1 MQDLRPASD
10 RGPVPPN
17 VVSAQRPPAR
27 AWRPPQPGTFV
38 PPWPP
43 GRYVPVRESFAPPRV
58 DATLFPDLE
67 TLSVPVA
74 SDTDP
79 MVVSSLAKQF
89 AVRLGFT
96 HVAVAQVALAAG
108 ELASNC
114 WRHGGGGHVE
124 LHATEHGLEL
134 RVIDHGPG
142 IPDLSV
148 AEQDGV
154 SRGRRHSAQT
164 PIRDSLG
171 TGLGSVR
178 RLMDEVEVRTVPAM
192 GTTVIARKRRDGRPH
207 GGIG

>member
-1 MQDLRPASD
+1 VQPPPYPAPPPDGSLHGQSAPEA
-10 RGPVPPN
+10 GPCR
-17 VVSAQRPPAR
+17 SQA
-27 AWRPPQPGTFV
+27 GTFV
-38 PPWPP
+38 PPRPAGQP
-43 GRYVPVRESFAPPRV
+43 TPVRETFAQPQV

-79 MVVSSLAKQF
+79 VVVSSLAKQF
-89 AVRLGFT
+89 AVNLGFT

-124 LHATEHGLEL
+124 IHATEHGLEL

-142 IPDLSV
+142 IPDLSQ

-154 SRGRRHSAQT
+154 SRGRRHSPQT

-171 TGLGSVR
+171 AGLGSVR
-178 RLMDEVEVRTVPAM
+178 RLMDEVEVCTVPSV
-192 GTTVIARKRRDGRPH
+192 GTTVIARKRRDARPDGRL
-207 GGIG
+207 G

>member
-1 MQDLRPASD
+1 
-10 RGPVPPN
+10 
-17 VVSAQRPPAR
+17 
-27 AWRPPQPGTFV
+27 
-38 PPWPP
+38 
-43 GRYVPVRESFAPPRV
+43 
-58 DATLFPDLE
+58 LE

-79 MVVSSLAKQF
+79 VVVSSLAKQF
-89 AVRLGFT
+89 AVSLGFT

-142 IPDLSV
+142 IPDLPQ

-171 TGLGSVR
+171 AGLGSVR
-178 RLMDEVEVRTVPAM
+178 RLMDEVEVRTVPSV
-192 GTTVIARKRRDGRPH
+192 GTTVIARKRRDGRPD
-207 GGIG
+207 GRSG

>member
-1 MQDLRPASD
+1 VPSIQTDRPNIV
-10 RGPVPPN
+10 G
-17 VVSAQRPPAR
+17 
-27 AWRPPQPGTFV
+27 
-38 PPWPP
+38 
-43 GRYVPVRESFAPPRV
+43 ESFAPPQV

-79 MVVSSLAKQF
+79 VVVSSLAKQF
-89 AVRLGFT
+89 AVDLGFS

-114 WRHGGGGHVE
+114 WRHGGGGYVE

-142 IPDLSV
+142 IPDLSH

-154 SRGRRHSAQT
+154 SRGRRHSPQT

-171 TGLGSVR
+171 TGLGSVH
-178 RLMDEVEVRTVPAM
+178 RLMDEVEVRTAPSV
-192 GTTVIARKRRDGRPH
+192 GTTIIARKRRDGPPA
-207 GGIG
+207 G